1 MAQHEGS
8 FLDAENQG
16 AVAASNSSEQPNLQ
30 SLDNSWINNI
40 SDHSGTSCDENSLNS
55 SFG

>member
-16 AVAASNSSEQPNLQ
+16 AVAANNSSEQPNLQ